1 MVPVDFLRRLFAG
14 IRKPRPNMNSCSTKC
29 LRLLQA
35 KEMSLVKSRS
45 WFSQPWT
52 VTMCVYLLMDKRAQE
67 KLSPWRETPEI
78 MRQREWSHG
87 PWNKCFGHPKTSE
100 KKVGRWEMVRC
111 FCLCDLSLKKK
122 KHNLIDPII
131 CIKLWT
137 WKVKYGENLPRSLR
151 QFEYFSL
158 VSHFSCRKKHFFPQ
172 FLLFLHLK
180 SSYV

>member
-14 IRKPRPNMNSCSTKC
+14 IRKPHPNMNSCSTKC

-67 KLSPWRETPEI
+67 KLSPWRETTEI

-122 KHNLIDPII
+122 KKHNLIDPII

-137 WKVKYGENLPRSLR
+137 EKWNMEKICLEAYGSSNIFLWLAIFRAAR
-151 QFEYFSL
+151 NTFSL
-158 VSHFSCRKKHFFPQ
+158 SFFFSCT
-172 FLLFLHLK
+172 
-180 SSYV
+180 

>member
-1 MVPVDFLRRLFAG
+1 MSYMANKYCIVLYCIFKFPMFQHSITLLNDFFFFKKTYQYSLWPTRFKKKNLFLFFVFVMVPVDFLRRLFAG
-14 IRKPRPNMNSCSTKC
+14 IRKPHPNMNSCSTKC

-45 WFSQPWT
+45 WFSQPWM

-67 KLSPWRETPEI
+67 KLSPWRETTEI

-111 FCLCDLSLKKK
+111 FCLCDIS
-122 KHNLIDPII
+122 
-131 CIKLWT
+131 
-137 WKVKYGENLPRSLR
+137 
-151 QFEYFSL
+151 
-158 VSHFSCRKKHFFPQ
+158 
-172 FLLFLHLK
+172 
-180 SSYV
+180 